1 MSHIP
6 PSHQRLKVIEDRL
19 RNPNSELNIDSLL
32 DGVVALVRDLD
43 HQAIRSRNKSVEQ
56 FLNKYKQS
64 FDVITKHRMRHDDF
78 SVIKVIGR
86 GAFGEVQL
94 VRHKISKKVYAMKLL
109 SKYEMIKRADTAF
122 FWEEREIM
130 ANANSEWIVQLHFSF
145 QDEKYLYMVMDY
157 MPGGDLV
164 NLMSNYDVPEKWAKF
179 YCAEVV
185 LALDAIHSMGFIHRD
200 VKPDNMLLDR
210 AGHLK
215 LADFGTCM
223 RMDRDGMVRSDTA
236 VGTPDYISPEV
247 LKSQGGD
254 GHYGRECDW
263 WSVGVF
269 IYEMLVGDTPF
280 YAESLVGTYGKIM
293 DHKNSLEFPNDIE
306 MSNDAKSL
314 ICAFLTDRNERLG
327 KNGIEEIKAHRFFKN
342 DGWNWGNIRQTVPP
356 VVPELVGDDDTSH
369 FEDVEKDDSPE
380 GQFEVPK
387 AYAGNHLPFI
397 GFSYNKEYQL
407 LSGGGGGGGTTA
419 GRQGP
424 IPTNGDFVDG
434 SDVEGKL
441 RNLEDQLRAVKS
453 HNVDWEKKFM
463 SLKNENERILTEE
476 GQLRR
481 ECRDLEKNMALTK
494 HELKEYQRKFEFEQE
509 GKRKLEFQIKERER
523 QLDNEISRNR
533 DAEASKMN
541 INERVSHLEKML
553 NDSKEK
559 FRQEQENSNKAK
571 KHLTEI
577 QQRLTIT
584 EQSYQDISNKY
595 NELQSAKS
603 AVEKELRDLR
613 LALESET
620 LNRNQASE
628 QSAELH
634 DRIRYLQTELDKA
647 TERDRYNANE
657 IHKLQDSINTLE
669 KGKKHA
675 ELELQN
681 FAKKLET
688 ERGSHKETVAKFNL
702 DKKNILMST
711 EEANMEAIRDMQH
724 KLEQEQ
730 QQRKMTEERLLTVE
744 KEKSGYSVDLQ
755 QLRNQVQSLQSEL
768 KNEADKS
775 RNLSLQV
782 EQEIQRRSLMH
793 SDYKNQSADIT
804 KLKSKE
810 KLLQSD
816 IEVVQKEKYTL
827 EEEIRKLK
835 EEMSLNDLQM
845 KELQD
850 QLEAEQYFSS
860 LYRNQVKELK
870 DEIEGKNKNLQDAQA
885 DLKSVDQEKD
895 SLGGQLQLAMAKADS
910 EQLART
916 IAEEQLSDVEK
927 EKTMLE
933 LEIKEI
939 LSRHK
944 SELNK
949 KESVISML
957 EETKREYVKSV
968 ESLQNEKDDLNNRL
982 KKLTDDIRNIQAKP
996 VVTDDMEKLKKNL
1009 IEEKMKKE
1017 QAVNKL
1023 AEIMNRKGFNNQGI
1037 KKNHA
1042 SAQELKKKE
1051 KECRKL
1057 QQELSMEREKYSKMV
1072 EKYQRDLSETQAA
1085 LYEEGQ
1091 LRNKLQMELDSKD
1104 SEIELLQQK
1113 LVVTNLDTASI
1124 HSGSLEDGDMSLS
1137 IHNSSISSASDSH
1150 MEGWLSVPNKQN
1162 IKKYG
1167 WRKQYVVVSS
1177 RKVLFYNNEAEK
1189 QKAAPV
1195 LILDIE
1201 KLYHVRSVTQGD
1213 VYRADAKDIPRI
1225 FQVLYATEGENR
1237 KSEES
1242 PLDISL
1248 QQPKAGTIEYKGHE
1262 FLELHFRTP
1271 TTCDSCNK
1279 PMWHMLHPPPAM
1291 ECRRCHTKVHKDHFD
1306 RKEEFLAY
1314 CKVNYD
1320 QNIQAK
1326 ELLLLA
1332 ESADLQKQWVLHL
1345 SKKISK
1351 KGIVSSGGTLGSS
1364 NRNTKQY
1371 SSFGAANRTV
1381 RSSSSATLPPNSRPN
1396 LQ

>member
-1 MSHIP
+1 MSSIP
-6 PSHQRLKVIEDRL
+6 PAHQRLVELEKRL
-19 RNPNSELNIDSLL
+19 QDPNSELNIDSLL

-64 FDVITKHRMRHDDF
+64 FDVVTKNRMRHDDF

-94 VRHKISKKVYAMKLL
+94 VRHKVTKKVYAMKLL

-185 LALDAIHSMGFIHRD
+185 LALDAIHSLGFVHRD

-210 AGHLK
+210 QGHLK

-223 RMDRDGMVRSDTA
+223 RMDKDGMVRSDTA

-254 GHYGRECDW
+254 GYYGRECDW

-269 IYEMLVGDTPF
+269 LFEMLVGDTPF

-293 DHKNSLEFPNDIE
+293 DHKNSLDFPNDIE

-314 ICAFLTDRNERLG
+314 ICAFLTDRTERLG
-327 KNGIEEIKAHRFFKN
+327 KNGIEEIKSHRFFRN
-342 DGWNWGNIRQTVPP
+342 DQWNWDNIRQAVPP
-356 VVPELVGDDDTSH
+356 VVPELIGDDDTSH

-380 GQFEVPK
+380 GQFEIPK

-397 GFSYNKEYQL
+397 GFTYNKEYQL
-407 LSGGGGGGGTTA
+407 LAGGVKQSA
-419 GRQGP
+419 
-424 IPTNGDFVDG
+424 ISANGDFVDSCVISRG
-434 SDVEGKL
+434 QDSEFDSKL
-441 RNLEDQLRAVKS
+441 RNLEDQLRAAK
-453 HNVDWEKKFM
+453 NNNIEWEKKFLSM
-463 SLKNENERILTEE
+463 KKEYDRIQADE

-481 ECRDLEKNMALTK
+481 DCRDLEKNMALAK
-494 HELKEYQRKFEFEQE
+494 HDLKELQRKLEFENE
-509 GKRKLEFQIKERER
+509 SKRKLEMLIKDRER
-523 QLDNEISRNR
+523 QLEMEMARNAQNETN
-533 DAEASKMN
+533 KMN
-541 INERVSHLEKML
+541 INERVASLEKLL
-553 NDSKEK
+553 NESKEK
-559 FRQEQENSNKAK
+559 FRQEQENSNKARK
-571 KHLTEI
+571 QLSEI
-577 QQRLTIT
+577 QQRLTVS
-584 EQSYQDISNKY
+584 EQSYLDISSKY
-595 NELQSAKS
+595 SDLLSAKN

-613 LALESET
+613 LALENET

-628 QSAELH
+628 QTVELH
-634 DRIRYLQTELDKA
+634 ERIRKLQTDLDKA
-647 TERDRYNANE
+647 AERDRYNAAE
-657 IHKLQDSINTLE
+657 IGKLQDTISVLE

-675 ELELQN
+675 ELELEQ

-711 EEANMEAIRDMQH
+711 EEANMEAIRDMQR
-724 KLEQEQ
+724 KLETEQ
-730 QQRKMTEERLLTVE
+730 QQRKVAEEQLLKVE
-744 KEKSGYSVDLQ
+744 KEKSGYSVDLH
-755 QLRNQVQSLQSEL
+755 QLRNQVQSLQAEL
-768 KNEADKS
+768 RNEADKS

-782 EQEIQRRSLMH
+782 EQEIQRRSLMQ
-793 SDYKNQSADIT
+793 SDYKNQSTEIT

-810 KLLQSD
+810 KMLYSD
-816 IEVVQKEKYTL
+816 LESSEKDKITL
-827 EEEIRKLK
+827 DQEIRKLK
-835 EEMSLNDLQM
+835 EEMSLNELQM
-845 KELQD
+845 KEIQD

-870 DEIEGKNKNLQDAQA
+870 DEIEEKKTKLNDAYA
-885 DLKSVDQEKD
+885 DLKSVDQEKE
-895 SLGGQLQLAMAKADS
+895 SLGSQLQLALAKADS

-944 SELNK
+944 NELAK
-949 KESVISML
+949 KDSVISAL
-957 EETKREYVKSV
+957 EETKRDYVKSLD
-968 ESLQNEKDDLNNRL
+968 STQQEKDDLNNKL
-982 KKLTDDIRNIQAKP
+982 KKLNDDIRNLQNRP
-996 VVTDDMEKLKKNL
+996 EVNEDFEKLKKNL
-1009 IEEKMKKE
+1009 FEEKMKKE

-1023 AEIMNRKGFNNQGI
+1023 AEIMNRKDFRNQGN
-1037 KKNHA
+1037 KKNAA
-1042 SAQELKKKE
+1042 SAQELKKKD

-1057 QQELSMEREKYSKMV
+1057 QQELGMEREKYNKMV
-1072 EKYQRDLSETQAA
+1072 EKFQRDLSEAQAQ
-1085 LYEEGQ
+1085 LYDEGQ
-1091 LRNKLQMELDSKD
+1091 ARNKLQMELDSKD

-1113 LVVTNLDTASI
+1113 LSLNLDTASV
-1124 HSGSLEDGDMSLS
+1124 HSGSLEDADLSVSL
-1137 IHNSSISSASDSH
+1137 HNSSINSTAQSDSH

-1177 RKVLFYNNEAEK
+1177 RKVLFYSNEADK
-1189 QKAAPV
+1189 QKANPV
-1195 LILDIE
+1195 LVLDIE
-1201 KLYHVRSVTQGD
+1201 KLFHVRPVTQGD

-1225 FQVLYATEGENR
+1225 FQVLYAIEGENR
-1237 KSEES
+1237 KSIEN
-1242 PLDISL
+1242 LDVTTNQS
-1248 QQPKAGTIEYKGHE
+1248 KAGTIEYKGHE
-1262 FLELHFRTP
+1262 FLEIHFRTP

-1291 ECRRCHTKVHKDHFD
+1291 ECSRCHTKVHKDHFD
-1306 RKEEFLAY
+1306 KKEEFVAY
-1314 CKVNYD
+1314 CKINFD

-1332 ESADLQKQWVLHL
+1332 ESSELQKQWVLHL

-1351 KGIVSSGGTLGSS
+1351 KGIVQSGGTLGAS
-1364 NRNTKQY
+1364 NRNSKQY
-1371 SSFGAANRTV
+1371 SSFGAATNRAV

-1396 LQ
+1396 